1 MYLADPN
8 GSCFRTY
15 CHVSF
20 SLQLRKQTGARID
33 VDTEDV
39 GDERVLLISGFPVQV
54 CKAKAAIHQILTENT
69 PVSEQLSV
77 PQRSVGRI
85 IGTAGQLPL
94 LFPFFFPFAFFLTFP
109 RIFPAY
115 FPSLCLGGG
124 RRSGTLR
131 PELYFFIEPVVK
143 QSLLPQEVV

>member
-8 GSCFRTY
+8 GSCSRAY
-15 CHVSF
+15 SHVSF

-85 IGTAGQLPL
+85 IGTTGQLP
-94 LFPFFFPFAFFLTFP
+94 FFFTFAFFHTFP
-109 RIFPAY
+109 RIF
-115 FPSLCLGGG
+115 
-124 RRSGTLR
+124 SG
-131 PELYFFIEPVVK
+131 
-143 QSLLPQEVV
+143 LLPFTLLRGEKRQGH

>member
-1 MYLADPN
+1 MSLADPN
-8 GSCFRTY
+8 GSSSRAY

-20 SLQLRKQTGARID
+20 SLQLQKQTGARID

-39 GDERVLLISGFPVQV
+39 GNERVLLLSGFPVQV

-85 IGTAGQLPL
+85 IGTMGPLP
-94 LFPFFFPFAFFLTFP
+94 LFPFSVYLPYFDTVPGV
-109 RIFPAY
+109 
-115 FPSLCLGGG
+115 FPSLLPL
-124 RRSGTLR
+124 TLLR
-131 PELYFFIEPVVK
+131 IK
-143 QSLLPQEVV
+143 G

>member
-1 MYLADPN
+1 
-8 GSCFRTY
+8 
-15 CHVSF
+15 
-20 SLQLRKQTGARID
+20 

-85 IGTAGQLPL
+85 IGTTRQLPL
-94 LFPFFFPFAFFLTFP
+94 LYSLFFLYSLPLSFFHPFP
-109 RIFPAY
+109 RLFWP
-115 FPSLCLGGG
+115 
-124 RRSGTLR
+124 TLLHLA
-131 PELYFFIEPVVK
+131 EEKKDKNIETRD
-143 QSLLPQEVV
+143 LLSYRTGSKIKLITSRTCVI

>member
-1 MYLADPN
+1 M
-8 GSCFRTY
+8 RTY
-15 CHVSF
+15 STDLTDCCVPSTSRVRFRVSLTDPDESSSRAYHHVSF

-33 VDTEDV
+33 VDTEDI

-85 IGTAGQLPL
+85 IGTTGQLRL
-94 LFPFFFPFAFFLTFP
+94 LFPYLFTFAFLLHLPKGFSRPTS
-109 RIFPAY
+109 
-115 FPSLCLGGG
+115 PSPC
-124 RRSGTLR
+124 
-131 PELYFFIEPVVK
+131 
-143 QSLLPQEVV
+143 

>member
-1 MYLADPN
+1 MLLADPD
-8 GSCFRTY
+8 GSSHKAY

-39 GDERVLLISGFPVQV
+39 GEERVLLISGFPVQV

-85 IGTAGQLPL
+85 IGTTGQLPL
-94 LFPFFFPFAFFLTFP
+94 LFACFSTFAFLFTPSQGFFL
-109 RIFPAY
+109 AY
-115 FPSLCLGGG
+115 FPF
-124 RRSGTLR
+124 TWLR
-131 PELYFFIEPVVK
+131 K
-143 QSLLPQEVV
+143 KRQGH

>member
-1 MYLADPN
+1 MSVAKGELFQSILY
-8 GSCFRTY
+8 
-15 CHVSF
+15 VSF

-54 CKAKAAIHQILTENT
+54 CKAKAAIHQILTENA

-85 IGTAGQLPL
+85 IGTTGQLPSFFSL
-94 LFPFFFPFAFFLTFP
+94 PFPFFHTFTRVFP
-109 RIFPAY
+109 
-115 FPSLCLGGG
+115 G
-124 RRSGTLR
+124 
-131 PELYFFIEPVVK
+131 
-143 QSLLPQEVV
+143 LLPLHFAEGKKEGHGDQSFIFLQSCW

>member
-1 MYLADPN
+1 M
-8 GSCFRTY
+8 
-15 CHVSF
+15 
-20 SLQLRKQTGARID
+20 
-33 VDTEDV
+33 DTEDT

-85 IGTAGQLPL
+85 IGTPGQLSLLSPFCFPL
-94 LFPFFFPFAFFLTFP
+94 PFFHTFQRVFPGLLPLHLAEEKKT
-109 RIFPAY
+109 
-115 FPSLCLGGG
+115 GK
-124 RRSGTLR
+124 LR

-143 QSLLPQEVV
+143 QNSVPQEVVRERPWWFSG